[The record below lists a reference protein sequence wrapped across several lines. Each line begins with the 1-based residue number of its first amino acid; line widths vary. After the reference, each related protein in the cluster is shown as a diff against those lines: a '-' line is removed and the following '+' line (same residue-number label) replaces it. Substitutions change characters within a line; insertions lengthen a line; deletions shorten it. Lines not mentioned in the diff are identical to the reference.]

1 MKSDFNKYDSNHPSD
16 KMKYP
21 FKRGQVRPASQKRI
35 DSVSGRDL
43 ITFSVAVCYLT
54 IPFRFKNI
62 PTLCKFFPT
71 IINEFFLIQFLQ
83 KIHILHIPVTY
94 VDHPLDEKVPFEPER
109 VNVYMDF
116 INFWIRP
123 LAMLIH
129 RFGSF
134 NGMILCREFLR
145 YITLTYHQA
154 FRMYRCNMTTTHRP
168 DYKKDAAFRQIHRA
182 DPHYLCVPS
191 LHIAI
196 VCLVFSF
203 YRMLFEREH
212 FTEQEKNRWNAEL
225 YSHAIQIAETV
236 LYVKQHSVNCIPAAL
251 YMMTKITPELF
262 STSDAVKFMN
272 DMFLNAPEISKADRD
287 AIVSHMQFTYE
298 RFLLE
303 GAGEDDWF
311 EPILRW
317 VHKYNKKYEV

>member
-1 MKSDFNKYDSNHPSD
+1 MKPNFKNYDPNHLTE
-16 KMKYP
+16 KMRYP
-21 FKRGQVRPASQKRI
+21 FRKGKVRQPSQKRI
-35 DSVSGRDL
+35 QKVCGKKMNSFKVS
-43 ITFSVAVCYLT
+43 ICYLVL
-54 IPFRFKNI
+54 PFRLHSL
-62 PTLCKFFPT
+62 PTVIKMLSVIVNK
-71 IINEFFLIQFLQ
+71 FFLIQFLV
-83 KIHILHIPVTY
+83 KFHIMKIPVTH
-94 VDHPLDEKVPFEPER
+94 VDHPLDKKVPFEPER
-109 VNVYMDF
+109 VDVYMDF

-134 NGMILCREFLR
+134 NGIPLCAEFMR
-145 YITLTYHQA
+145 YITLTYSQA
-154 FRMYRCNMTTTHRP
+154 ARMYRCNMTTTNRP
-168 DYKKDAAFRQIHRA
+168 DYQETAAFRQIHKA
-182 DPHYLCVPS
+182 DPHLLCVPS

-251 YMMTKITPELF
+251 YMMTKITQELF

-317 VHKYNKKYEV
+317 VHKYKK